1 MALGPIVYVYV
12 ERKIAGFMQDRLGP
26 TRVGPYGLL
35 QTVAD
40 AIKLMFK
47 EAIYPTGADK
57 KLFLI
62 APCLVVLGAFLA
74 MVVIPFGSRLQAAD
88 LNIGLFYVV
97 AVSSLSTVGLIMAG
111 WASNNKYALFGA
123 MRSAAQIVS
132 YEIPA
137 VMILLGHR
145 DDRGQPLAAGHRA
158 TTQEGGLPHW
168 FLFRYFP
175 IMPIAFV
182 IFFTAGLAECNRTP
196 FDIPEAESEL
206 VAGFHTEYS
215 GFFFAMFFM
224 AEYTEMFVISAVA
237 SVLFLG
243 GWYSPFPNGILQ
255 QIGPIGLGP
264 VWLIAKA
271 WFLVFVMMWLRW
283 TLPRLRVD
291 QLMYVAWKVLL
302 PISMTIVVVVGGL
315 IMWAPTRDGFPWD
328 VYVGWPL
335 TLLVLGALTLW
346 MVARAPVQEAT
357 RPADGGVR
365 TRDDSMVQ
373 GRLGRLL
380 DRPRGHED
388 HLAPHVHAEGDA
400 RSTPRR
406 SGSSRP
412 RAACASSWPTRTAS
426 AAGSARAPAPCS
438 ASTSRRR
445 SATPRPRRSSR
456 PTASPSSSTS
466 PSSTSTCRC
475 AATATCAR
483 TRAPRTA
490 ST

>member
-1 MALGPIVYVYV
+1 MDLFFRLFPEAWPEWVRVALSATIPAVLLLTFMALGPIVYVYV

-35 QTVAD
+35 QTIAD

-74 MVVIPFGSRLQAAD
+74 MVVIPFGGKAQVAD
-88 LNIGLFYVV
+88 LNVGLFYVV

-137 VMILLGHR
+137 VMILLGIVMIVGSLSLQ
-145 DDRGQPLAAGHRA
+145 DIVIAQ
-158 TTQEGGLPHW
+158 QGGLTRW

-175 IMPIAFV
+175 LMPVAFV

-243 GWYSPFPNGILQ
+243 GYWSPLPNHWLQ
-255 QIGPIGLGP
+255 HIGPIGLGP

-302 PISMTIVVVVGGL
+302 PISMVLVVAIGGL
-315 IMWAPTRDGFPWD
+315 LMWAPTRYGFPWD
-328 VYVGWPL
+328 RYVGWIV
-335 TLLVLGALTLW
+335 TLIVFGALILW
-346 MVARAPVQEAT
+346 MAGARLSKKRRVQ
-357 RPADGGVR
+357 D
-365 TRDDSMVQ
+365 M
-373 GRLGRLL
+373 
-380 DRPRGHED
+380 
-388 HLAPHVHAEGDA
+388 
-400 RSTPRR
+400 
-406 SGSSRP
+406 
-412 RAACASSWPTRTAS
+412 AA
-426 AAGSARAPAPCS
+426 
-438 ASTSRRR
+438 
-445 SATPRPRRSSR
+445 
-456 PTASPSSSTS
+456 
-466 PSSTSTCRC
+466 
-475 AATATCAR
+475 
-483 TRAPRTA
+483 
-490 ST
+490 